1 MIFVLPLAAVVC
13 DFCYTNHNVM
23 EINHPQTQPVVIS
36 RRALKL
42 FAAGASIVFLGALT
56 YCYLTEHI
64 FEMGLIAG
72 AMVLLGGMTYWIY
85 KGLDN

>member
-1 MIFVLPLAAVVC
+1 MIFVLPSVAVVC
-13 DFCYTNHNVM
+13 DFCYTNHNDM

-42 FAAGASIVFLGALT
+42 FAVGASIVFLGA

-72 AMVLLGGMTYWIY
+72 AMAILSGLTYWIY